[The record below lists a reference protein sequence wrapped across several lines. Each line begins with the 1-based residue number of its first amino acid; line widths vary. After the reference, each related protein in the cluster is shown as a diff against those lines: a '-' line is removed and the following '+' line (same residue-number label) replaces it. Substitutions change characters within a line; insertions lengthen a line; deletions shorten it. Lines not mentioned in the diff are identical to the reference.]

1 LTGRAGVSRP
11 KTVTAARALFIYL
24 VLIWLTLGWTD
35 LDAHDSGLRYLIAVC
50 LLAGFPVCILL
61 ARRLERSAAGLLQAA
76 VPPLLAAAG
85 AVALPLAAVALSH
98 AMDRGLTAESEDHR
112 IVAASLVD
120 AIETADQADGLRLRI
135 RGLTLTPDYLA
146 VGDAELARAE
156 LLVDT
161 TLQRGH
167 SGPHLLVQARLLGAA
182 DGRLVWSTDYRVD
195 AEDLAAVRRVLLRAL
210 SEGMSRTC
218 EGGSLTEGQLI

>member
-1 LTGRAGVSRP
+1 M
-11 KTVTAARALFIYL
+11 ARALFVYL

-35 LDAHDSGLRYLIAVC
+35 LDAHDSGVRYLIAFG

-61 ARRLERSAAGLLQAA
+61 ARRLQPPAAGLLQAA
-76 VPPLLAAAG
+76 AAPLLAAAG

-98 AMDRGLTAESEDHR
+98 AMDRGLRAESEGHR
-112 IVAASLVD
+112 FVAASLVD

-135 RGLTLTPDYLA
+135 RGLTLTPAYLA

-161 TLQRGH
+161 SLQRGS

-195 AEDLAAVRRVLLRAL
+195 AEDLVAVRRVLLRAL